1 MYLASDAGSPLR
13 QAEILSDVIQYV
25 YDPATE
31 ETVGKLHKYAV
42 LASQEC
48 DLLRAHEA
56 SSKSEPIP
64 INCVLLFTAND
75 ADVSRKEAKLNSNLW
90 GPAKQ
95 NSNERYQVLQACN
108 AASDILGNG
117 TLSLLIDFRNFFSLT
132 FAQLHYQI
140 DQGQA
145 RRRYYL
151 VPPYRDH
158 FQARAATYLARIPLD
173 PPHDVA

>member
-1 MYLASDAGSPLR
+1 VYFACNPGSPLR

-31 ETVGKLHKYAV
+31 ETVGRLHKYAV

-56 SSKSEPIP
+56 NQKGDKVP

-75 ADVSRKEAKLNSNLW
+75 ADVGRKEQNLNSTLW
-90 GPAKQ
+90 SPTRQ
-95 NSNERYQVLQACN
+95 NANERYQVLQSCDAG
-108 AASDILGNG
+108 ADALGAG
-117 TLSLLIDFRNFFSLT
+117 IPSLLIDFRNFFALT
-132 FAQLHYQI
+132 FDQLQYQI

-145 RRRYYL
+145 QRRFYL
-151 VPPYRDH
+151 TAPYRDH
-158 FQARAATYLARIPLD
+158 FQIRAANYLARVPLD
-173 PPHDVA
+173 PPHNVA